1 MAKYRDQMRASE
13 IATTLVNGNI
23 TEARSGLVGRRSPQ
37 GNARLGVL
45 VLETVEEL
53 VDSHDHTWPDAIER
67 IARLIKGDADYIAD
81 ANYENDT
88 ERDNEP
94 RYV

>member
-81 ANYENDT
+81 ADYDISTAT
-88 ERDNEP
+88 EDEP